1 MKLSR
6 FPSLNK
12 HRSVRSS
19 CRVSFLGS
27 IGFDVIVVFRHQQV
41 RALSRRSIYH
51 EQRAKMISKKVAQ
64 AQRILRPILAQS
76 AKLRQSPASQ
86 FLNQSLQIDESKFDI
101 INIDKCAKRLARLRK
116 FNKPC
121 SIELNRLCFVMH
133 YRITEKP
140 R

>member
-101 INIDKCAKRLARLRK
+101 IN
-116 FNKPC
+116 
-121 SIELNRLCFVMH
+121 
-133 YRITEKP
+133 YRQMCQKTGKVKKI
-140 R
+140 